1 LDVREAEI
9 LDVRAELLGELA
21 VAEEP
26 AVRGPP
32 PGPEVHLVDR
42 HRRMEPVAPRALGEP
57 AGVAPLVPRR
67 AGDDGGGGR
76 TVLEP
81 LPERIGLDPQR
92 AGLAVAD
99 LVLIE
104 RARVEPRHEELPDA
118 GPAAHGERVAA
129 AVPAVELADHAD
141 PLGVRRPDGEPHA
154 ANAVAFVEMCAERA
168 VRALVEAASEPLE
181 LGPVD
186 QRRKAVRVV
195 VLADLAAVVT
205 PADAITGG
213 QRRARPPPLKERAS
227 ADALER
233 RRG

>member
-1 LDVREAEI
+1 
-9 LDVRAELLGELA
+9 
-21 VAEEP
+21 
-26 AVRGPP
+26 
-32 PGPEVHLVDR
+32 
-42 HRRMEPVAPRALGEP
+42 
-57 AGVAPLVPRR
+57 
-67 AGDDGGGGR
+67 
-76 TVLEP
+76 
-81 LPERIGLDPQR
+81 
-92 AGLAVAD
+92 
-99 LVLIE
+99 
-104 RARVEPRHEELPDA
+104 EPRHEELPDA

-186 QRRKAVRVV
+186 QRRKAGGVV
-195 VLADLAAVVT
+195 GLPDLAAVAT
-205 PADAITGG
+205 PGEALTGG

-233 RRG
+233 RRGLDELRLCRVRQEHADERLAAAERMRAEHAPRVVQAA